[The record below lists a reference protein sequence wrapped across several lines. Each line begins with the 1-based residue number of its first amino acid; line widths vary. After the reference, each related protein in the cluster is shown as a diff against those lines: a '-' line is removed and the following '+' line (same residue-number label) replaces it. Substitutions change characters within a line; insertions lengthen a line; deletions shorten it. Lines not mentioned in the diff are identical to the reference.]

1 MLDANDTHVYE
12 AIGCY
17 KNISEFLGKIVP
29 NKQIKST
36 KDERAEL
43 VATTKSMVE
52 YHIKRS
58 IIITS
63 TCYFEEAIKEVITKI
78 FEPCDSTIAK
88 KLSENMLGKNK
99 LFSLVSD
106 PSNKSVN
113 KFFKKFGEDF
123 CEWYKWWRGE
133 EKKKAGN
140 KEIPI
145 DKYIRKFCY
154 LNGIRNRVAHGKFA
168 DLEGEINSKTSE
180 SICKDFEEASKFIN
194 WLPEALEKSEIWRK
208 EKERRINNS

>member
-17 KNISEFLGKIVP
+17 KDIIEILNKICTNRGVVLTE
-29 NKQIKST
+29 KEYFKLMS
-36 KDERAEL
+36 
-43 VATTKSMVE
+43 TTKKNVE

-88 KLSENMLGKNK
+88 KLSVNMLGKNK
-99 LFSLVSD
+99 LFSLASD
-106 PSNKSVN
+106 SSNNSIN

-123 CEWYKWWRGE
+123 FKWYQWWRGE